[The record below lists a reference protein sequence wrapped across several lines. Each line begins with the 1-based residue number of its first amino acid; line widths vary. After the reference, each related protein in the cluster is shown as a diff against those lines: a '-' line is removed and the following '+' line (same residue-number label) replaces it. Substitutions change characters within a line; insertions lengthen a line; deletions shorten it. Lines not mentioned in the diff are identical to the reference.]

1 MPRRVPALVFLA
13 LAFLLL
19 FPLIVDGEVY
29 YFRDFGRYYSPVKEV
44 CLGRMARGEFPL
56 WLPEINCGTP
66 VHGELVHALLYP
78 GNLLLF
84 AGGGR
89 GWGLYFAFHLFLAGF
104 GAYGLSRR
112 LGASDLGA
120 LASGIAYA
128 GSGYLV
134 AQLNHVPYATAAA
147 WLPFVVHL
155 GLRAGDGRRAATPL
169 LALALAATALAGE
182 PFTLLLGLAFLLVL
196 ILAGCTES
204 RLRAILRLGLAGVV
218 AILLASPALLPA
230 WQQLSESMR
239 ARGAAPEDLYYG
251 SVHPVRLLTLLSPE
265 ALGRQ
270 QVFFDPFGSLFGWK
284 FEYVAPVITNLH
296 LGALT
301 LLGVIAAFW
310 RRSRLRWVLLGVF
323 VVGIVFALGAYV
335 GVSTTIADL
344 IPGLALFRYPD
355 KYWLVVTFAASLLVG
370 LVFDDLGRR
379 AEKVAWGLAAAAF
392 VLAVVLTNRVHQ
404 NPMFVA
410 LLSAGPFVLCAAA
423 LRLEVRMAKPLLV
436 GVLFLDLFVHGVRI
450 NQTIPPERL
459 AAGEGM
465 GIAPYLAKLEP
476 PPVRIFVHIQETG
489 EEMNMTAPDLLER
502 AYNALEANIG
512 ITRGFSYSF
521 GYDPVEPIDRVG
533 KYFGLDMD
541 TDPKLTTFLRH
552 RLLRLVDNTHS
563 ITNVPLDN
571 EGAVVKVIAGPSVT
585 DDPTMGM
592 NAWAYRDPL
601 PRARLYGNTVIAP
614 NLEGARNL
622 LHTTSFDPYHILILE
637 PEGAVEVR
645 YGAPIGGVRFL
656 VDEPE
661 HVRLEVESANL
672 AWLFLADSWSEG
684 WKATVNGHPVKIAK
698 ALVAFRAVPVPE
710 GKSVVDFRYEPSWLS
725 VVPWSFAAGL
735 LALLGLF
742 GPTFRERIRRRRAAE
757 GSATGKA

>member
-1 MPRRVPALVFLA
+1 MPRRVPVLVL
-13 LAFLLL
+13 LAFAVLLL

-44 CLGRMARGEFPL
+44 CLDRMVEGEFPL

-78 GNLLLF
+78 ADVFLLF
-84 AGGGR
+84 GGGR
-89 GWGLYFAFHLFLAGF
+89 GWGLYFAFHVFLAGIGAF
-104 GAYGLSRR
+104 GLARR
-112 LGASDLGA
+112 LGASRSGA
-120 LASGIAYA
+120 LASALAYA
-128 GSGYLV
+128 GSGYFV

-155 GLRAGDGRRAATPL
+155 GLRAGDGKRGATPL
-169 LALALAATALAGE
+169 LAVVLMLTALAGE
-182 PFTLLLGLAFLLVL
+182 PFTMILGLGFLGLL
-196 ILAGCTES
+196 ILSGVPES
-204 RLRAILRLGLAGVV
+204 RLRAFLRLGLAGIV
-218 AILLASPALLPA
+218 ALFLASPALLPA
-230 WQQLSESMR
+230 WQQLSESVR
-239 ARGAAPEDLYYG
+239 ASGAAPEDLYYG
-251 SVHPVRLLTLLSPE
+251 SVHPIRLVTLLSPE

-270 QVFFDPFGSLFGWK
+270 QVFFDPFGSLFGLK
-284 FEYVAPVITNLH
+284 FEYVAPVLTNIH

-301 LLGVIAAFW
+301 LLGVLAVFW
-310 RRSRLRWVLLGVF
+310 RRSRLGWVLLGVV

-355 KYWLVVTFAASLLVG
+355 KYWILVTFAASLLLG

-379 AEKVAWGLAAAAF
+379 SEKVAWALAIVAF
-392 VLAVVLTNRVHQ
+392 VLAVTLTDRKHQ
-404 NPMFVA
+404 DQMFVA

-423 LRLEVRMAKPLLV
+423 LRLEVRFAKPLLI
-436 GVLFLDLFVHGVRI
+436 GILFLDLFVHGVRI

-459 AAGEGM
+459 AAGDGANI
-465 GIAPYLAKLEP
+465 GPLLAKLDP
-476 PPVRIFVHIQETG
+476 PPVRIFVHVQETG
-489 EEMNMTAPDLLER
+489 EEMNMTAPELLER

-533 KYFGLDMD
+533 KYFGLEMD
-541 TDPKLTTFLRH
+541 TNPKLATFLRH

-571 EGAVVKVIAGPSVT
+571 EGAVRKVIAGPSVT
-585 DDPTMGM
+585 DDPSRGM

-601 PRARLYGNTVIAP
+601 PRARLYGRTVIAP

-637 PEGAVEVR
+637 PDGAVEVR
-645 YGAPIGGVRFL
+645 SGEPEGDVRFL
-656 VDEPE
+656 VDDPE
-661 HVRLEVESANL
+661 HVKLRVDSDRL
-672 AWLFLADSWSEG
+672 AWLFLADTWSAG
-684 WKATVNGHPVKIAK
+684 WKATVNGRPVKIAK
-698 ALVAFRAVPVPE
+698 GLVAFRAVPVPE
-710 GKSVVDFRYEPSWLS
+710 GRSVVEFRYEPSWLH
-725 VVPWSFAAGL
+725 VVPWTFLVGL
-735 LALLGLF
+735 LGLLGLF
-742 GPTFRERIRRRRAAE
+742 GPTVRERMRRRRAESESPDAK
-757 GSATGKA
+757 G